1 MIDRGTVW
9 RLGFGQLISWGV
21 TYYLCG
27 VLGGRIAVDL
37 GWSLTAVNGG
47 FALAL
52 LVMGLVSPLAG
63 RLIEN
68 HGGRR
73 AMTVGALLGAAGCAG
88 LAASHSAAAFYAAWV
103 VIGVSMRLTLY
114 DAAFAALARIAG
126 PNARRAMAQIT
137 LLGGL
142 ASTVFWPLGDALA
155 DAFGWRGA
163 ALAFAGC
170 SAASALLYLT
180 LPTGRFRAEPRGG
193 TETAANVAE
202 ASLDPA
208 SRRLAAVLYAVATAL
223 VSVLN
228 SAMSAHMIGMLAGLG
243 LALNAAVWIAS
254 LRGLG
259 QTGARAC
266 EVAFGARAR
275 SVDVNLIAAALL
287 AACFPIALWS
297 GAGVAAAGAFVLM
310 FGAGNGLSSITRGT
324 LPLAFFDPRT
334 YGSLV
339 GRLIAPGFVLAAAA
353 PVGYALMIERFG
365 AASAVWLSAALGAT
379 ALAAAIGLKAVES
392 RTRPPAAE

>member
-27 VLGGRIAVDL
+27 VLGGRIAADL

-52 LVMGLVSPLAG
+52 LVMGLISPVAG
-63 RLIEN
+63 RLIES

-73 AMTVGALLGAAGCAG
+73 AMTAGALLGAAGCAG
-88 LAASHSAAAFYAAWV
+88 LSASHSAIAFYLAWA
-103 VIGVSMRLTLY
+103 VIGLAMRLTLY

-126 PNARRAMAQIT
+126 PNARRSMAQIT

-155 DAFGWRGA
+155 DMFGWRGA
-163 ALAFAGC
+163 ALAFGAC
-170 SAASALLYLT
+170 SAASSLLYLT
-180 LPTGRFRAEPRGG
+180 LPAGRYAAPAPTGA
-193 TETAANVAE
+193 
-202 ASLDPA
+202 DPA
-208 SRRLAAVLYAVATAL
+208 SATPAGPGVDPASQRLAAVLYATATAL

-228 SAMSAHMIGMLAGLG
+228 SAMSAHMIGILVGLG
-243 LALNAAVWIAS
+243 LALNAAVWTAS

-266 EVAFGARAR
+266 EVAFGARAK
-275 SVDVNLIAAALL
+275 SVDVNLVAAALL
-287 AACFPIALWS
+287 ALCFPIALWS
-297 GAGVAAAGAFVLM
+297 GAGLAAAGAFVLL

-324 LPLAFFDPRT
+324 LPLAFFDPST

-339 GRLIAPGFVLAAAA
+339 GRLIAPSFVLAAAA
-353 PVGYALMIERFG
+353 PIGYAVLIERFG
-365 AASAVWLSAALGAT
+365 AASAVWLSAALGAAT
-379 ALAAAIGLKAVES
+379 LAVAVGLKAIEA
-392 RTRPPAAE
+392 RARL

>member
-9 RLGFGQLISWGV
+9 RLGFGQLISWGA

-27 VLGGRIAVDL
+27 VLGGRIAADL

-47 FALAL
+47 FALGL
-52 LVMGLVSPLAG
+52 LVMGLASPLCG
-63 RLIEN
+63 RLIEA

-73 AMTVGALLGAAGCAG
+73 TMAAGALLGAAGCAG
-88 LAASHSAAAFYAAWV
+88 LAAAHSATWYYAAWV
-103 VIGVSMRLTLY
+103 VIGLAMRLTLY

-126 PNARRAMAQIT
+126 PNAKRAMAQIT

-142 ASTVFWPLGDALA
+142 ASTVFWPLGDTLA

-163 ALAFAGC
+163 ALAFGAC

-180 LPTGRFRAEPRGG
+180 LPTGRFSSEPR
-193 TETAANVAE
+193 AASE
-202 ASLDPA
+202 AAAALPPAALDPA
-208 SRRLAAVLYAVATAL
+208 SRRLAAILYAVATAL
-223 VSVLN
+223 VSMLN
-228 SAMSAHMIGMLAGLG
+228 SAMSAHMIGILAGLG
-243 LALNAAVWIAS
+243 LALNAAVWTAS

-266 EVAFGARAR
+266 EVAFGGRAR
-275 SVDVNLIAAALL
+275 SVDVNLIASALL
-287 AACFPIALWS
+287 ALCFPVALWS

-324 LPLAFFDPRT
+324 LPLAFFDPGA

-353 PVGYALMIERFG
+353 PVGFALMIEHFG
-365 AASAVWLSAALGAT
+365 AASAVLLSAALGMA
-379 ALAAAIGLKAVES
+379 ALAAAIGLKMIEKRA
-392 RTRPPAAE
+392 RPSKPS